1 MNPEKFDW
9 IVVGGGLTGSALAY
23 ELAVQGQSVVLV
35 EPQDPLQGA
44 TRYSYGGIAS
54 WSGTDE
60 LTRYWCDRTQ
70 ARYPELTAELE
81 TDFHYRSTTLLLTV
95 AAEADPQVAL
105 AQYQH
110 FATPPQLLTPAEAV
124 ALEPALNPA
133 SLSGALVVPHG
144 HVCPLALVQGYRQQ
158 LQRRGGPVMQ
168 VSYRGLRRV
177 QEDPAAPVVGIET
190 DRGPIEADRV
200 VICAGGMGRSLLRQ
214 AGYRVPLYYT
224 QAEVIEIQA
233 QPGLLR
239 GVVMPAENRRFALEA
254 QASQPEHDD
263 RWEQPG
269 QEIVPASLDLGAVQ
283 FREGRLLLGQ
293 ASRTWSDLEPP
304 LDATACEQK
313 IREGS
318 AGIFPA
324 LANLPGSWHR
334 TLVAFSRDGL
344 PLVGEL
350 GPGSRLYLFTGFSSP
365 FVYVPPMA
373 QAFAAAAVSATWADS
388 PLAAVSPDRFAQP
401 R

>member
-1 MNPEKFDW
+1 MNPEKSDW

-23 ELAVQGQSVVLV
+23 ELALQGQAVVLV

-44 TRYSYGGIAS
+44 TRYSYGGIAY
-54 WSGTDE
+54 WSGTDDF
-60 LTRYWCDRTQ
+60 TRYWCDRTQ
-70 ARYPELTAELE
+70 TRYPELTAELE
-81 TDFHYRSTTLLLTV
+81 ADVHYRSTTLLLTV
-95 AAEADPQVAL
+95 AAKADPQVAL
-105 AQYQH
+105 AHYQH
-110 FATPPQLLTPAEAV
+110 FAIPPKLLTPAEAV
-124 ALEPALNPA
+124 ALEPALSPA
-133 SLSGALVVPHG
+133 ALSGALVVPHG
-144 HVCPLALVQGYRQQ
+144 HVCPLALVQAYRQQ
-158 LQRRGGPVMQ
+158 LQHRGGRVIQ
-168 VSYRGLRRV
+168 ASYRGLRRV

-214 AGYRVPLYYT
+214 AGYTVPLYYT

-233 QPGLLR
+233 QPGLLQ

-254 QASQPEHDD
+254 QASQPDYDD

-283 FREGRLLLGQ
+283 FRGGRLLLGQ

-304 LDATACEQK
+304 LDAKACEQK
-313 IREGS
+313 IREGT
-318 AGIFPA
+318 AAIFPG
-324 LANLPGSWHR
+324 LAYLPGSWHR

-344 PLVGEL
+344 PFVGEMGL
-350 GPGSRLYLFTGFSSP
+350 GSRLYLFTGFSSP

-373 QAFAAAAVSATWADS
+373 QAFAAAAVSETWADS
-388 PLAAVSPDRFAQP
+388 LLRAVSPDRFAKIP
-401 R
+401 